1 MTVQPRPRLGDLLV
15 GARVITP
22 AQLER
27 ALREQSSFGG
37 RLGQALL
44 ALGYIDETKL
54 ASAVAAHLGL
64 PAVDLDRAR
73 LAPGVVRLLP
83 LALAER
89 YGLMPLGAKP
99 LEGRLLL
106 ACLDPTNLEAQ
117 AAAREATGQHLVLH
131 VATAS
136 AIERAIR
143 RYYYGDAAA
152 PAPTPCDAQFT
163 VTRHT
168 IDPVQAGTVEHDV
181 VDRVAALEQR
191 VERLNRLVE
200 TLLDVRARERQA
212 GAGARAS

>member
-27 ALREQSSFGG
+27 ALCEQSSLGG

-73 LAPGVVRLLP
+73 LPADVVRLLP
-83 LALAER
+83 LEVAER
-89 YGLMPLGAKP
+89 YGLMPLGARP

-106 ACLDPTNLEAQ
+106 ACFDPTNLEAQ
-117 AAAREATGQHLVLH
+117 AAARQATGHALSLH

-143 RYYYGDAAA
+143 RHYYGEAAA
-152 PAPTPCDAQFT
+152 APTPCDAQFT

-168 IDPVQAGTVEHDV
+168 IDPVQAGTVGHDV
-181 VDRVAALEQR
+181 VERIASLEHR
-191 VERLNRLVE
+191 VEKLNRLVE
-200 TLLDVRARERQA
+200 SLLDLRARERQA
-212 GAGARAS
+212 GARAG